1 MSPMRSGRN
10 THGRGRARLAE
21 RACTPG
27 AAGADGGGRAGGPGC
42 GARGRW
48 RGLAGLRGDAPS
60 EARGAD
66 GSRAGHR
73 PRAHQA
79 ARPNNTPLGARNPR
93 GHKHQPDPQD
103 KQRSYETSDTSTGG
117 DHQEFETP
125 NTTARRRGH
134 ENGRIHWRTCHRFQ
148 PRQWIGE
155 QRSPRHHLASVG
167 LAIPNQVRTSSPSR
181 AARPHQAEQ
190 DEFSRAVASPAPRG
204 AWRASVTPQR
214 AENWKKNRPRVGIQ
228 HPSHA
233 APSQREKEKP
243 PLRGGPA
250 PQLKHYSPL
259 RVDPAP
265 RMKHYSPLPGG
276 PAPQLKYF
284 SPTHTQNG

>member
-1 MSPMRSGRN
+1 MHRCGGRQRDLPRCRWAMAGPGRSSR
-10 THGRGRARLAE
+10 RGAE
-21 RACTPG
+21 RSEALASR
-27 AAGADGGGRAGGPGC
+27 AAG
-42 GARGRW
+42 
-48 RGLAGLRGDAPS
+48 PS
-60 EARGAD
+60 
-66 GSRAGHR
+66 
-73 PRAHQA
+73 
-79 ARPNNTPLGARNPR
+79 GARNTR

-155 QRSPRHHLASVG
+155 QRSPRYHLASVG
-167 LAIPNQVRTSSPSR
+167 LASPNQVRTSSPSR

-214 AENWKKNRPRVGIQ
+214 AENWKKNRPRVGI
-228 HPSHA
+228 
-233 APSQREKEKP
+233 
-243 PLRGGPA
+243 
-250 PQLKHYSPL
+250 
-259 RVDPAP
+259 
-265 RMKHYSPLPGG
+265 
-276 PAPQLKYF
+276 
-284 SPTHTQNG
+284 

>member
-1 MSPMRSGRN
+1 M
-10 THGRGRARLAE
+10 E
-21 RACTPG
+21 G
-27 AAGADGGGRAGGPGC
+27 AGGTGGPGC
-42 GARGRW
+42 GASGR
-48 RGLAGLRGDAPS
+48 RQGQGGLRGDAPS

-66 GSRAGHR
+66 GSRAGRR
-73 PRAHQA
+73 PRAQPA
-79 ARPNNTPLGARNPR
+79 ARPNNTPRGARNTR

-155 QRSPRHHLASVG
+155 QRSPRYHLASVG
-167 LAIPNQVRTSSPSR
+167 LAIRNHVRTSSPSR

-259 RVDPAP
+259 RGGPAS

-276 PAPQLKYF
+276 PAPRLKYF

>member
-1 MSPMRSGRN
+1 MEEP
-10 THGRGRARLAE
+10 GRASRR
-21 RACTPG
+21 RAQPHISTPG
-27 AAGADGGGRAGGPGC
+27 LTGAKGAGGICRGAGGR
-42 GARGRW
+42 W
-48 RGLAGLRGDAPS
+48 QGLAGLRADAPS
-60 EARGAD
+60 EARSAD
-66 GSRAGHR
+66 GSRAGRR
-73 PRAHQA
+73 PPAHTA
-79 ARPNNTPLGARNPR
+79 AGPSGARNTR

-155 QRSPRHHLASVG
+155 QRSPRYHLASVG

-214 AENWKKNRPRVGIQ
+214 AENWKKNRPRVGI
-228 HPSHA
+228 
-233 APSQREKEKP
+233 
-243 PLRGGPA
+243 
-250 PQLKHYSPL
+250 
-259 RVDPAP
+259 
-265 RMKHYSPLPGG
+265 
-276 PAPQLKYF
+276 
-284 SPTHTQNG
+284 